1 MGAAGRLVVILGALV
16 VAVVLFVV
24 LRDGDGESSPTTTTQ
39 PTTAET
45 TTGTETGPATT
56 DSTTAPTTTT
66 EPAPERR
73 RIRLTIPASGP
84 EGIERI
90 DVEQDERVVLVIRSG
105 IADHAHLHGYDLM
118 VDVGPGIVAR
128 IRFRADIPG
137 RFELELEDRG
147 QQFAELTVA
156 P

>member
-1 MGAAGRLVVILGALV
+1 MGAAGRLAVILGAV
-16 VAVVLFVV
+16 AAAVVLFVV
-24 LRDGDGESSPTTTTQ
+24 LRDGNGESSPTSQTEPTTSESTTETESGPTTTESTTSPPTTTQ
-39 PTTAET
+39 
-45 TTGTETGPATT
+45 
-56 DSTTAPTTTT
+56 
-66 EPAPERR
+66 PAPERR

-90 DVEQDERVVLVIRSG
+90 DVELGERVVLVIRSG

-118 VDVGPGIVAR
+118 VDVGPGMVAR
-128 IRFRADIPG
+128 IRFRADVPG
-137 RFELELEDRG
+137 RFELELEDRA